1 VNQGTIVFR
10 NSNTVDEYQT
20 FAGSSLPNDIVNR
33 MLTPAGFINGDS
45 GSYNTQT
52 AIVDP
57 PAAIAD
63 PVSSW
68 ASVATYGAQ
77 TSADFTDI
85 NDSVSSVVDA
95 TTGIQAAMN
104 SGNSTI
110 YFPHGVYYISSPI
123 TIPATVQRIVG
134 LDSTL
139 HPIPYENWRTEGMF
153 RILADAST
161 PLTIEQLRFDN
172 SNDGNQLALE
182 QASNR
187 TVVVRNV
194 LFPGTLAVNRA
205 SSGGP
210 LFMEDVSAAGSNVTL
225 AGSATFEARQ
235 FDFEN
240 CGTCAYLSGVPSVL
254 IGFKEEGNVT
264 EESRQPHH
272 CAGTKRHRHV
282 DSDAPKQL
290 GPVCIFCL
298 QRWIDGAI
306 VQLCAIFGDTG
317 GWGTVHAECSRR
329 TWSCGSENLPC
340 STSLGWRGAIA
351 LFLIMETKK
360 RPVEM
365 DASSGAHSFYAVAE
379 RLRKWIQQSRQPSAN
394 HAYCDPDSNIGQLA
408 AYVAA
413 NCDP

>member
-1 VNQGTIVFR
+1 
-10 NSNTVDEYQT
+10 
-20 FAGSSLPNDIVNR
+20 
-33 MLTPAGFINGDS
+33 
-45 GSYNTQT
+45 
-52 AIVDP
+52 
-57 PAAIAD
+57 
-63 PVSSW
+63 
-68 ASVATYGAQ
+68 
-77 TSADFTDI
+77 
-85 NDSVSSVVDA
+85 VSSVVDA

-306 VQLCAIFGDTG
+306 VQLCAILAGVVLSLFFLS
-317 GWGTVHAECSRR
+317 WRR
-329 TWSCGSENLPC
+329 RNALSKWMLLLAPIAFMPLLSGCGSGSNSPANPAPITHTVTLIA
-340 STSLGWRGAIA
+340 TSGSLQH
-351 LFLIMETKK
+351 T
-360 RPVEM
+360 
-365 DASSGAHSFYAVAE
+365 S
-379 RLRKWIQQSRQPSAN
+379 
-394 HAYCDPDSNIGQLA
+394 QLT
-408 AYVAA
+408 VTLE
-413 NCDP
+413 